1 MREGCASDPDAYP
14 ISAKAAARARLCAR
28 MSAIEVSYG
37 AHPTNGRMRASCF
50 ARQPKA
56 SLAAP
61 PVTETADT
69 RPRRALPAA
78 FDALCR
84 RTTKGASWDAAHHH
98 RRIETG

>member
-1 MREGCASDPDAYP
+1 MYGMWEGGGSDPALYP
-14 ISAKAAARARLCAR
+14 ISSKAAARARLCAR

-69 RPRRALPAA
+69 RARRALLAA
-78 FDALCR
+78 FEESVLIR
-84 RTTKGASWDAAHHH
+84 GTV
-98 RRIETG
+98 